1 MNDEHKTIIVTSRGQ
16 RLDEI
21 VFAEYGH
28 LDYFEEIL
36 ELNIKAIEQQ
46 VHLPVGIELL
56 LPMRSEPKVKEVEA
70 STLW

>member
-1 MNDEHKTIIVTSRGQ
+1 MNDEHKMIIVTSKGQ

-21 VFAEYGH
+21 VFAEYAH